1 MFIRHFTIDEL
12 ARLVANIPD
21 LTGEITKPYKECSI
35 IESGEKRPIIFCKG
49 KRKLIKGKDD
59 DKLKKYLEDYN
70 SLVEKYKI
78 EYT

>member
-35 IESGEKRPIIFCKG
+35 IESGEKNDLLSSLQRETKTNKG
-49 KRKLIKGKDD
+49 KR
-59 DKLKKYLEDYN
+59 
-70 SLVEKYKI
+70 
-78 EYT
+78 

>member
-1 MFIRHFTIDEL
+1 MK
-12 ARLVANIPD
+12 A
-21 LTGEITKPYKECSI
+21 GK
-35 IESGEKRPIIFCKG
+35 KRPIIFSA
-49 KRKLIKGKDD
+49 KGKDD